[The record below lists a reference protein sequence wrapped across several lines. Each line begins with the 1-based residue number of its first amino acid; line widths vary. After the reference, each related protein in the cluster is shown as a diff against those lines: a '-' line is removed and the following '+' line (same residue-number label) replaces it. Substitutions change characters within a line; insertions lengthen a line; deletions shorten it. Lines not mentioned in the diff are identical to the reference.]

1 MARKIS
7 QDIRDKIVDK
17 IKNDGM
23 SAIKAAQEFGI
34 STNTIYNWLGKGK
47 IGSDTL
53 EIGKL
58 KRENQQL
65 KMIIAE
71 LVLNSS
77 KGKKIAKARKLAV
90 EKSQMIDKKKLAKKL
105 GIARSTLYYRSK
117 KKAKDEVIKKEIIE
131 VMESNPAYGYRRV
144 AIALDMNEKPVA
156 RIMKNNGLKPRLC
169 RRKWQK
175 KGDIGLP
182 VAQYTNEV
190 KNIEILESNTVWI
203 ADFTHIKYRSSWLYL
218 ATVIDSYTG
227 EVIGAAISSRHNRFL
242 VKSAALDA
250 IKKRG
255 LLPQYFHT
263 DQGSEYQS
271 EEHADFLSRLGV
283 VVSMSRKGSPW
294 ENGGQ
299 ESFFSHYK
307 LELGN
312 VNRFESEGELIANIY
327 NQIYY
332 FNNVRIKT
340 KLRMAPTK
348 FYELT
353 AKG

>member
-1 MARKIS
+1 
-7 QDIRDKIVDK
+7 
-17 IKNDGM
+17 
-23 SAIKAAQEFGI
+23 
-34 STNTIYNWLGKGK
+34 
-47 IGSDTL
+47 
-53 EIGKL
+53 
-58 KRENQQL
+58 
-65 KMIIAE
+65 
-71 LVLNSS
+71 
-77 KGKKIAKARKLAV
+77 
-90 EKSQMIDKKKLAKKL
+90 MIDKKKLAIKL

-117 KKAKDEVIKKEIIE
+117 KKAKDDEIKKEIIE

-156 RIMKNNGLKPRLC
+156 RIMKINGLKPRLC

-182 VAQYTNEV
+182 VAQYVNEI
-190 KNIEILESNTVWI
+190 KKIEILEPNTVWI
-203 ADFTHIKYRSSWLYL
+203 ADFTYIKYRTSWLYL
-218 ATVIDSYTG
+218 ATVMDSYTG
-227 EVIGAAISSRHNRFL
+227 EVIGAAISNRHNRFL

-255 LLPQYFHT
+255 LLPQYFHS

-271 EEHADFLSRLGV
+271 EEHADFLARLGV

-340 KLRMAPTK
+340 KLRMAPAK

>member
-1 MARKIS
+1 
-7 QDIRDKIVDK
+7 
-17 IKNDGM
+17 
-23 SAIKAAQEFGI
+23 
-34 STNTIYNWLGKGK
+34 
-47 IGSDTL
+47 
-53 EIGKL
+53 
-58 KRENQQL
+58 
-65 KMIIAE
+65 
-71 LVLNSS
+71 
-77 KGKKIAKARKLAV
+77 
-90 EKSQMIDKKKLAKKL
+90 MIDKKKLASKL

-117 KKAKDEVIKKEIIE
+117 KKARDELIKKEIVE

-144 AIALDMNEKPVA
+144 AIALNMNGKPIA
-156 RIMKNNGLKPRLC
+156 RIMKSNNLKPRLC

-182 VAQYTNEV
+182 VASYKNEIKKLEV
-190 KNIEILESNTVWI
+190 TEANIVWI
-203 ADFTHIKYRSSWLYL
+203 ADFTYIKYKSSWLYL

-227 EVIGAAISSRHNRFL
+227 EVIGSAISSRHNRFL

-271 EEHADFLSRLGV
+271 EEHADFLARLGV
-283 VVSMSRKGSPW
+283 TVSMSKKGSPW
-294 ENGGQ
+294 ENGRQ

-307 LELGN
+307 LELEN